1 MTYSSLQRRCPR
13 QVGTLSVRRVSTI
26 PKCSSSQLKPLLMP
40 WSSGVWRSTRLVA
53 HTATNSMS
61 GNVARRHWKQCR
73 KTPAEAQSCSCLL
86 QIAYHK
92 NCKCLFIVWK
102 SKSFVPNSAQLSFQ
116 TIRVILMSPLNHNV
130 GVATCL
136 MRPAPLR
143 IAMTLPAVAS
153 NLISRLGLSISSP

>member
-1 MTYSSLQRRCPR
+1 
-13 QVGTLSVRRVSTI
+13 
-26 PKCSSSQLKPLLMP
+26 MP
-40 WSSGVWRSTRLVA
+40 WSSGVWRCTRLVA

-92 NCKCLFIVWK
+92 TASACLLSGNPRDLFPIQHNCHFT
-102 SKSFVPNSAQLSFQ
+102 

-143 IAMTLPAVAS
+143 IAMTRPAVAS
-153 NLISRLGLSISSP
+153 NLISRLRLSIASPCPFASTSTPCCCKTTPRSRCVETQPIPAAAALTAA